1 VAVCQVRRASH
12 DRALGSDFKQRF
24 QSAIDTYLMVAI
36 VV

>member
-1 VAVCQVRRASH
+1 VPICQVRRAGH
-12 DRALGSDFKQRF
+12 TRALGSGFGQRF